1 MFLVS
6 CPPSAPALSL
16 GMSEV
21 TQAVAVL
28 PSGVRG
34 CVTLVSRGHLAHR
47 TAVSSAGWDSEAASL
62 RDACVYGMDQ
72 RDP

>member
-16 GMSEV
+16 GISV
-21 TQAVAVL
+21 ITQAVALL
-28 PSGVRG
+28 PLGVRG
-34 CVTLVSRGHLAHR
+34 CVTLVSRGHLAHG
-47 TAVSSAGWDSEAASL
+47 TAMSSAGWDSEAVPL
-62 RDACVYGMDQ
+62 RDARVFGMDQ